1 MGRSAAGESKEEKK
15 AWVELPELYCGVLV
29 KRYKRFLVDVR
40 MEDGT
45 LVTAHCNN
53 TGSMKGCAE
62 PGSRVWLSHHDNP
75 RRKHAYSWELVE
87 AGDCLVGINT
97 LLPNLLVAR
106 AIEAGAV
113 PALAGYDS
121 LRREVTV
128 AKGTRLDMVLY
139 KEGHPPCNVEVK
151 NCTLVRDGVA
161 AFPDAVTE
169 RGKKHLLTLAEL
181 KARGERSVIFFF
193 IQRPDAR
200 SFTPADDIDPAYG
213 RALREVA
220 SKGVEIEAWRARV
233 TEERVSLER
242 RLPVTL

>member
-53 TGSMKGCAE
+53 TGSMKECAE

-169 RGKKHLLTLAEL
+169 RGKKHLLTLVEL

-213 RALREVA
+213 KALREVA

-233 TEERVSLER
+233 TEERVSLEC
-242 RLPVTL
+242 RLPVSL